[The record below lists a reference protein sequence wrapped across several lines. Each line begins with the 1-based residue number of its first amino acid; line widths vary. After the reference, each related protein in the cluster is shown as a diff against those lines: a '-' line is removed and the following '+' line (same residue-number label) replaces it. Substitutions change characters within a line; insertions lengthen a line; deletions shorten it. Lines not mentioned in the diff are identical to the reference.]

1 MKQFKLFGAAIVA
14 LCLAACTQDEKSERV
29 SEVVARI
36 GWDICQSGR
45 MTRAV
50 AGDDVQ
56 QRISALL
63 PTDAELNQAEIK
75 IKRLADNVTLD
86 ARLGQTQTLKVGGY
100 SCTFRWEPSGLT
112 KAGGIIQRE
121 PSFDI
126 NASFEVMP
134 DVTQY
139 TLPAVF
145 DCAALAWDNT
155 LFELWKDGVSMDDLY
170 TPEGDVS
177 VIFIRDLE
185 PMLPLRFILKP
196 KDADNYTEMALAL
209 TTQIVEY
216 GRYYLLR
223 CPSSNAEGQTGVT
236 FADFMAGTL

>member
-1 MKQFKLFGAAIVA
+1 M
-14 LCLAACTQDEKSERV
+14 
-29 SEVVARI
+29 
-36 GWDICQSGR
+36 
-45 MTRAV
+45 
-50 AGDDVQ
+50 
-56 QRISALL
+56 
-63 PTDAELNQAEIK
+63 
-75 IKRLADNVTLD
+75 
-86 ARLGQTQTLKVGGY
+86 
-100 SCTFRWEPSGLT
+100 
-112 KAGGIIQRE
+112 
-121 PSFDI
+121 
-126 NASFEVMP
+126 
-134 DVTQY
+134 
-139 TLPAVF
+139 F

-223 CPSSNAEGQTGVT
+223 CPRARR
-236 FADFMAGTL
+236 A